1 MEFFMAALG
10 KALETAT
17 AITVGLHREF
27 GLSIRA
33 GAASILAG
41 KAITTYSPTTENLAS
56 NLSFLSKIPM
66 FGSLPYGKIA
76 TNTLSYTNFVV
87 ALSSIVKF
95 NQKQEARPSITPAG
109 MLIAAGSTLSGI
121 KKVFGERAFGVSLP
135 EGLRDLSTLLWTVGS
150 FLQVRDIQSEVY
162 ATQRGSSLDKKEIIG
177 NLRVQQKQNLVFAAI
192 GVISLLGRY
201 IAAIRSPQVQLAL
214 TVAPAAMAALGAWKG
229 VYSPSSQL
237 VNQIAAAR
245 S

>member
-1 MEFFMAALG
+1 MAALG
-10 KALETAT
+10 KALEAAT

-27 GLSIRA
+27 GLPVRVLSA
-33 GAASILAG
+33 GILAG
-41 KAITTYSPTTENLAS
+41 KAITAYSPRAQNLVS
-56 NLSFLSKIPM
+56 NLSFLSKIPV
-66 FGSLPYGKIA
+66 FGSLSYGKFA
-76 TNTLSYTNFVV
+76 TNTLSYTNFAV

-95 NQKQEARPSITPAG
+95 NEQQKARLSLTPAG

-121 KKVFGERAFGVSLP
+121 KNVFGEKAFGVSLP

-150 FLQVRDIQSEVY
+150 FLQVRDIQSQVY
-162 ATQRGSSLDKKEIIG
+162 ATNRGSSLDKKETIN
-177 NLRVQQKQNLVFAAI
+177 NLRAQQKQNLAFVAI
-192 GVISLLGRY
+192 GAISLLGRY

-237 VNQIAAAR
+237 INQIAAAR